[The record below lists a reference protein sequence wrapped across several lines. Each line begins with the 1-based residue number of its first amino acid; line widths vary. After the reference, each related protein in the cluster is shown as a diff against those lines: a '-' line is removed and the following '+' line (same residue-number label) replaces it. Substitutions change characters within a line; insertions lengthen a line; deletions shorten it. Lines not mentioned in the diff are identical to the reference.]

1 MLREMAE
8 RYTPLSPETL
18 TPEQRPI
25 YEAIGAARHGS
36 VPKRFHVFLQS
47 PEVANHA
54 QQLGA
59 LLRYRTGLPA
69 RLSELAILVT
79 AYHWDAHYEWSVHE
93 GEARKAGVPED
104 VIRAIAQG
112 ARPALAGE
120 DAIVYDF
127 ASSFYAHR
135 DVHDE
140 IFNRAVEK
148 LGQKTVVELAAI
160 LGYYSMLAI
169 VMGIFRVRP

>member
-8 RYTPLSPETL
+8 RYTPLSSETL

-25 YEAIGAARHGS
+25 YDAIGAARHGS
-36 VPKRFHVFLQS
+36 VPKPFHVFLQS

-59 LLRYRTGLPA
+59 FLRYRTGLPA

-79 AYHWDAHYEWSVHE
+79 AKHWEAHYEWSVHE

-104 VIRAIAQG
+104 VIRAIARG
-112 ARPALAGE
+112 ARPAVAGD

-127 ASSFYAHR
+127 AASFYASR
-135 DVHDE
+135 DVPDE
-140 IFNRAVEK
+140 IFKRAVEK
-148 LGQKTVVELAAI
+148 LGDKTVVELAAI

-169 VMGIFRVRP
+169 VMGIYRVRP